1 MLTIGKCLIFSCIAG
16 MFLTAWPI
24 LPPQDNQWQVL
35 VDAVQ
40 TDQIRALDQRMAKLE
55 EVVSETDNK
64 MQWILGSV
72 AGIYGLMAIIGMFNI
87 KVIKNGK

>member
-1 MLTIGKCLIFSCIAG
+1 
-16 MFLTAWPI
+16 
-24 LPPQDNQWQVL
+24 
-35 VDAVQ
+35 
-40 TDQIRALDQRMAKLE
+40 MAKLE